1 MSDGPSIVHD
11 WSRVQFFSTSE
22 RQWTKEEVID
32 FIIDIERRASG
43 IIEFEGDIAS
53 LSRSRLSLVKSDG

>member
-43 IIEFEGDIAS
+43 IIEFEEDAPT
-53 LSRSRLSLVKSDG
+53 RPHLSLVKSDG